1 MGGDKQYLKGILM
14 TFVGVLVLSSD
25 ALLIRASG
33 AEGFQAAFWRSLFT
47 FLSLF
52 MLFVSTRRRTWFT
65 ILKRGGGSLLFS
77 SLLWASSGISFALG
91 VRNSSAAVAL
101 VMISLAPFFA
111 SAHSY
116 LFYRTKPHPLT
127 LLAALGAIGGVIY
140 MYRSQLESI
149 GASDFL
155 YTVWTPLFLG
165 MNLSYLRRHPDFD
178 RIAICTMGGLIGA
191 VAAFF
196 LAGMRM
202 RVTMDQLLPLLL
214 LGAVVIPFS
223 QLSISWGT
231 RYIPASESALI
242 SSLETIIG
250 IFYVWIFLSEA
261 PSRHTIIGGAIVFFC
276 ILFNTLAQ
284 AYWVK
289 R

>member
-65 ILKRGGGSLLFS
+65 ILKRGGGKLLFS
-77 SLLWASSGISFALG
+77 SLLWAASGISFALG

-127 LLAALGAIGGVIY
+127 LLAALGAIGGGHLHVPLPVGEH
-140 MYRSQLESI
+140 RSERLPLYCLDPALSRDES
-149 GASDFL
+149 
-155 YTVWTPLFLG
+155 
-165 MNLSYLRRHPDFD
+165 
-178 RIAICTMGGLIGA
+178 
-191 VAAFF
+191 
-196 LAGMRM
+196 
-202 RVTMDQLLPLLL
+202 LLPQ
-214 LGAVVIPFS
+214 AVP
-223 QLSISWGT
+223 
-231 RYIPASESALI
+231 
-242 SSLETIIG
+242 
-250 IFYVWIFLSEA
+250 
-261 PSRHTIIGGAIVFFC
+261 
-276 ILFNTLAQ
+276 
-284 AYWVK
+284 
-289 R
+289 

>member
-1 MGGDKQYLKGILM
+1 
-14 TFVGVLVLSSD
+14 
-25 ALLIRASG
+25 
-33 AEGFQAAFWRSLFT
+33 
-47 FLSLF
+47 
-52 MLFVSTRRRTWFT
+52 
-65 ILKRGGGSLLFS
+65 
-77 SLLWASSGISFALG
+77 
-91 VRNSSAAVAL
+91 
-101 VMISLAPFFA
+101 
-111 SAHSY
+111 
-116 LFYRTKPHPLT
+116 
-127 LLAALGAIGGVIY
+127 

-191 VAAFF
+191 LAAFF

-276 ILFNTLAQ
+276 ILFNTLVQ